1 MKGDDLLLFNLKKLK
16 EKVILGEAKYRSI
29 PDGTGIEEI
38 ISSFNQEDKL
48 PTSISFVAGVLSDLG
63 QKELSKELT
72 DLQVDMSKGNVPIFP
87 VGFFM
92 SNQEAYKE
100 VENHDLYGNFS
111 INQKIIDN
119 LKSLYK
125 PFPIDLSSLIGL
137 KFRNFTELKEKI
149 NKEIEKHDKLNTT
162 KLESLS
168 KIDKNVR
175 GIKETID
182 KYSKTDQALI
192 DELLQLGFPKTI
204 NLKQIIGRKLNN
216 SNLKTI
222 APNYTI
228 EALDKGYE
236 DIINHYADKT
246 QNSKLV
252 CITFAIEDP
261 EDFVK
266 EVYEKANNMLINIEN
281 LSFDNKKTFG
291 EKIKDI
297 FSIDGITSILTK
309 LISKSK

>member
-1 MKGDDLLLFNLKKLK
+1 
-16 EKVILGEAKYRSI
+16 
-29 PDGTGIEEI
+29 
-38 ISSFNQEDKL
+38 
-48 PTSISFVAGVLSDLG
+48 
-63 QKELSKELT
+63 
-72 DLQVDMSKGNVPIFP
+72 
-87 VGFFM
+87 
-92 SNQEAYKE
+92 
-100 VENHDLYGNFS
+100 
-111 INQKIIDN
+111 
-119 LKSLYK
+119 
-125 PFPIDLSSLIGL
+125 LSSLIGL

-291 EKIKDI
+291 RKLKIY
-297 FSIDGITSILTK
+297 FLSMAL
-309 LISKSK
+309 LVF

>member
-119 LKSLYK
+119 LKAY
-125 PFPIDLSSLIGL
+125 
-137 KFRNFTELKEKI
+137 
-149 NKEIEKHDKLNTT
+149 
-162 KLESLS
+162 
-168 KIDKNVR
+168 
-175 GIKETID
+175 
-182 KYSKTDQALI
+182 
-192 DELLQLGFPKTI
+192 I
-204 NLKQIIGRKLNN
+204 NLFQ
-216 SNLKTI
+216 
-222 APNYTI
+222 
-228 EALDKGYE
+228 
-236 DIINHYADKT
+236 
-246 QNSKLV
+246 
-252 CITFAIEDP
+252 
-261 EDFVK
+261 
-266 EVYEKANNMLINIEN
+266 LI
-281 LSFDNKKTFG
+281 
-291 EKIKDI
+291 
-297 FSIDGITSILTK
+297 
-309 LISKSK
+309 